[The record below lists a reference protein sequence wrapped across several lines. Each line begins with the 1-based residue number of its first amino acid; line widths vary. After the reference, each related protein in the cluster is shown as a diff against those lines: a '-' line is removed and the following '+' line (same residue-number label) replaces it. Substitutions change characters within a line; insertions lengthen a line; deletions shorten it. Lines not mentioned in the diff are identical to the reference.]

1 MNENKDAKP
10 KLQTLNHILGELT
23 QANDLAFQL
32 ERTGKRPGPQTGIDS
47 LDEIIGGFLSP
58 GLHVLQAAPGAGKTA
73 MGLQIA
79 SDCGFPCLYV
89 SCEMPAVELFRR
101 LIARTTK
108 TFLGKLR
115 PGQLATETLLKLAS
129 RTAETCNGLAVL
141 DCTKAW
147 ASTTTLHEMARL
159 LCENFNSPKCLVI
172 LDSLQYWARGED
184 GGAGEYEA
192 INEGLRGLAE
202 VAFALS
208 SPLVVISH
216 RNRQANKTGGG
227 LHSAKGSGL
236 VEYMAETVIDIER
249 DKDVDARG
257 RFNVTLSVHKNRH
270 GETGKEISLFFYGA
284 LQNFEER

>member
-1 MNENKDAKP
+1 MNQTTKP

-32 ERTGKRPGPQTGIDS
+32 QQSGKSPGPQTGIDS

-79 SDCGFPCLYV
+79 SDCGSPCLYV

-115 PGQLATETLLKLAS
+115 PGQLATETLLKLAA
-129 RTAETCNGLAVL
+129 RTAEACNSFAVL

-147 ASTTTLHEMARL
+147 ASTTTLHEMASL
-159 LCENFNSPKCLVI
+159 LCESRNSQNCLII
-172 LDSLQYWARGED
+172 LDSLQYWARSED

-202 VAFALS
+202 VAFARS
-208 SPLVVISH
+208 SPLIIVSH
-216 RNRQANKTGGG
+216 RSRQGNKQGGG

-236 VEYMAETVIDIER
+236 VEYVAETVIDLER
-249 DKDVDARG
+249 EKDMDARG
-257 RFNVTLSVHKNRH
+257 KFGTTLSIHKNRH
-270 GETGKEISLFFYGA
+270 GEAGKEISLLFHGA

>member
-1 MNENKDAKP
+1 
-10 KLQTLNHILGELT
+10 
-23 QANDLAFQL
+23 
-32 ERTGKRPGPQTGIDS
+32 
-47 LDEIIGGFLSP
+47 
-58 GLHVLQAAPGAGKTA
+58 
-73 MGLQIA
+73 
-79 SDCGFPCLYV
+79 
-89 SCEMPAVELFRR
+89 MPAVELFRR

-115 PGQLATETLLKLAS
+115 PGQLTTESLLKLAV
-129 RTAETCNGLAVL
+129 RTAETCNGFAIL
-141 DCTKAW
+141 DCTKGW
-147 ASTTTLHEMARL
+147 ASTTTLYEMASL
-159 LCENFNSPKCLVI
+159 LCETFKSPKCLVI

-270 GETGKEISLFFYGA
+270 GEAGKEISLFFYGA